1 MVKDILHLQNLEALD
16 GLGTAFEALLA
27 IDSTRTGGD
36 VVDCFIKFIEYAA
49 NATFPSN
56 SSSEAPAVATGP
68 RSALKMKYWNLLAY
82 LSVTDAPTIDTILQ
96 TKVDLSTL
104 YLQSKDDSAER
115 TKCRIASILCGIME
129 SVIMDHS
136 ASREKEPVDGLPN
149 VMLEAWDSLD
159 HEEIQRL
166 VQEDICML
174 NDCKD
179 ALATPLSL
187 QLSSIIEYLLC
198 AETPFSKGCKVV
210 LDTLLNTM
218 KQWTDSSI
226 SNREHVMDLLCLLA
240 TRFDHL
246 KETDELLLSFVQ
258 QPLADRPQIMSLESF
273 FHFVC
278 SVSEAL
284 LHNVDRKPSDAALSG
299 SKTGVMSEEL
309 FSQTNTGQPKDIVL
323 EFLDEV
329 STTLKWVTMQARD
342 IPLESHED
350 AQVVVNQNGEGEPSD
365 KADEKMSEEK
375 YEVKLKMKIQQ
386 EREKIYSS
394 LMTFATLTFL
404 GGSSTELSD
413 HPIPTTDTVTTSSLS
428 SSPTSS
434 PKQNSQPSPIP
445 LAIPRKKSIHDF
457 KTLPSLHRSKVKIF
471 LKRARAAYGRTALCL
486 SGRGMM
492 GNYHFGAVKA
502 LLDAGL
508 LPDIISGTSAGS
520 VMRAL
525 LCTRTDVR

>member
-1 MVKDILHLQNLEALD
+1 M
-16 GLGTAFEALLA
+16 
-27 IDSTRTGGD
+27 
-36 VVDCFIKFIEYAA
+36 
-49 NATFPSN
+49 
-56 SSSEAPAVATGP
+56 
-68 RSALKMKYWNLLAY
+68 
-82 LSVTDAPTIDTILQ
+82 
-96 TKVDLSTL
+96 
-104 YLQSKDDSAER
+104 
-115 TKCRIASILCGIME
+115 
-129 SVIMDHS
+129 
-136 ASREKEPVDGLPN
+136 
-149 VMLEAWDSLD
+149 
-159 HEEIQRL
+159 
-166 VQEDICML
+166 
-174 NDCKD
+174 
-179 ALATPLSL
+179 
-187 QLSSIIEYLLC
+187 
-198 AETPFSKGCKVV
+198 
-210 LDTLLNTM
+210 
-218 KQWTDSSI
+218 
-226 SNREHVMDLLCLLA
+226 
-240 TRFDHL
+240 
-246 KETDELLLSFVQ
+246 
-258 QPLADRPQIMSLESF
+258 
-273 FHFVC
+273 
-278 SVSEAL
+278 
-284 LHNVDRKPSDAALSG
+284 
-299 SKTGVMSEEL
+299 
-309 FSQTNTGQPKDIVL
+309 L

-525 LCTRTDVR
+525 LCTRTDVRYN